1 MKRFHALEWE
11 DLSWFPT
18 SWRDYG
24 TDYLNFIATK
34 LEIYKP
40 ILPVIKK
47 GLDSSGGQEWVDCAS
62 GGGGGLINLVNEL
75 SKEYPGL
82 IITLTDYYPNLK
94 AFERTKAEWGNR
106 FRFEHE
112 SINAMD
118 MPSHLHGKFRT
129 LFGSFHHF
137 RPADAKKILQN
148 AVNSKSPIAIFE
160 PVGRNVMSFVSMLF
174 VILNVLLL
182 TPFIRPVRWEV
193 LSFIYLLP
201 LIPLFI
207 MWDGVAS
214 IFRTY
219 STAELNELISSL
231 DNTTSFDWEL
241 GEKKSGPMHI
251 YYLLGTLKK

>member
-11 DLSWFPT
+11 DLNWFPT

-40 ILPVIKK
+40 ILPVIQK
-47 GLDSSGGQEWVDCAS
+47 GLDASGRHEWVDCAS
-62 GGGGGLINLVNEL
+62 GGGGGLIPLAKDL
-75 SKEYPGL
+75 KKKYPNL

-94 AFERTKAEWGNR
+94 AFERTKAQGGTT
-106 FRFEHE
+106 FRFE
-112 SINAMD
+112 STSVNAMD
-118 MPSHLHGKFRT
+118 MPQHLHGKFRT

-137 RPADAKKILQN
+137 RPADARKILQN

-160 PVGRNVMSFVSMLF
+160 PVGRDVMSFVSMLF

-182 TPFIRPVRWEV
+182 TPFIRPVRWQV
-193 LSFIYLLP
+193 LPFIYILP
-201 LIPLFI
+201 LIPLYI
-207 MWDGVAS
+207 MWDGIAS

-219 STAELNELISSL
+219 SKAELNGLISDL
-231 DNTTSFDWEL
+231 DNTTSYNWEL
-241 GEKKSGPMHI
+241 GEKKSGPMRI
-251 YYLLGTLKK
+251 YYLLGTPKK

>member
-11 DLSWFPT
+11 DLKWFPT

-24 TDYLNFIATK
+24 TDYLNFISAK

-47 GLDSSGGQEWVDCAS
+47 GLDASGRQEWVDCAS
-62 GGGGGLINLVNEL
+62 DKKGGLINLAKDL
-75 SKEYPGL
+75 SKEYPNL

-94 AFERTKAEWGNR
+94 AFDRTKLQGGKT
-106 FRFEHE
+106 FRFESA
-112 SINAMD
+112 SINAME
-118 MPSHLHGKFRT
+118 MPQYLQGKFRT

-137 RPADAKKILQN
+137 RPADARKILQN

-160 PVGRNVMSFVSMLF
+160 PVGRDVMSFVSMLF

-182 TPFIRPVRWEV
+182 SPFIRPVRWQV
-193 LSFIYLLP
+193 LPFIYILP
-201 LIPLFI
+201 LIPLYI
-207 MWDGVAS
+207 MWDGIAS

-219 STAELNELISSL
+219 SKVEMGDLISSL
-231 DNTTSFDWEL
+231 DKTTSFSWDL
-241 GEKKSGPMHI
+241 GEKKSGPMRI
-251 YYLLGTLKK
+251 YYLLGTPKK

>member
-34 LEIYKP
+34 LDIYKP
-40 ILPVIKK
+40 ILPVIKA
-47 GLDSSGGQEWVDCAS
+47 GLDSSGRQEWVDCAS
-62 GGGGGLINLVNEL
+62 GGGGGLVNLANEL
-75 SKEYPGL
+75 SREYPNL
-82 IITLTDYYPNLK
+82 TITLTDYYPNLK
-94 AFERTKAEWGNR
+94 AFERTKAKGDNR
-106 FRFEHE
+106 FRVESE

-118 MPSHLHGKFRT
+118 MPPRLHGKFRT

-137 RPADAKKILQN
+137 RPAEARKILQN

-160 PVGRNVMSFVSMLF
+160 PVGRDVMSFVSMLF

-182 TPFIRPVRWEV
+182 TPFIRPVRRQV
-193 LSFIYLLP
+193 LPFIYILP
-201 LIPLFI
+201 LIPLYI
-207 MWDGVAS
+207 MWDGIAS

-219 STAELNELISSL
+219 SKVELNELISSL
-231 DNTTSFDWEL
+231 ENKTAFEWEV
-241 GEKKSGPMHI
+241 GEKKSGPMRI